1 MLKLKHFRH
10 PIRTASCA
18 KALIAA
24 HLEMWRLAY
33 KGTRHFGND
42 PRYDLRRVSD
52 GFASRVDDRS
62 DDTALLE
69 RICTAY
75 ILAIEH
81 QELAPSTYAASK
93 WWSQVRHRSL
103 GPVTNALRRKDID
116 VLRTAYQN
124 FFRDPCSTGLIGAPY
139 EMAGAYFGKTIRNIH
154 RRYYL
159 SDALYQIDYW
169 ASLTNGQFV
178 LTDLATPNIGNPF
191 GVVID
196 GTLIEAGAP
205 YRHYCAQRLSGL
217 LASEAAAVA
226 EIGGGFGGMAYYFL
240 RDRPGMKYHDFD
252 VPESIAL
259 TSYYLMTSFPQ
270 LKFSLYAEKDSPE
283 QAIAQSDV
291 VLLPLFEMQRMTA
304 ESVDLTFSSHAMSD
318 ISCAAL
324 TDYLN
329 HIARMTRR
337 CFLHVGIERADEPTS
352 EWISQCSPCFKL
364 TEMRP
369 SKWHHH
375 KTSNAAE
382 VERLYAIGN
391 PNMMRHRTVYA

>member
-10 PIRTASCA
+10 PIRTASSA

-24 HLEMWRLAY
+24 HLEMWKLAA
-33 KGTRHFGND
+33 KGTRQFGGD
-42 PRYDLRRVSD
+42 PRYDLRSVSD

-81 QELAPSTYAASK
+81 QELAPSTYAANE
-93 WWSQVRHRSL
+93 WWTQVRHRSL
-103 GPVTNALRRKDID
+103 GPVTNALRRREID
-116 VLRTAYQN
+116 VLRAAYRN
-124 FFRDPCSTGLIGAPY
+124 FFRDPCSTGLIGVPY
-139 EMAGAYFGKTIRNIH
+139 RMSNAYFGKTIRDLH

-159 SDALYQIDYW
+159 GDALYQIDYW
-169 ASLTNGQFV
+169 AGLTDGKFV

-191 GVVID
+191 GVVLE
-196 GTLIEAGAP
+196 GTLVEDGAP

-217 LASEAAAVA
+217 LDSEAAAVA

-240 RDRPGMKYHDFD
+240 RDRPGMKYLDFD

-259 TSYYLMTSFPQ
+259 TSYYLMKSFPH
-270 LKFSLYAEKDSPE
+270 LRFSLYAEKESPE

-291 VLLPLFEMQRMTA
+291 VLLPLFEMQRMTTGC
-304 ESVDLTFSSHAMSD
+304 VDLTFSSHAMSD
-318 ISCAAL
+318 ISFVAL

-337 CFLHVGIERADEPTS
+337 CFLHVGIERGDEPIS
-352 EWISQCSPCFKL
+352 GVISQCSPCFKL
-364 TEMRP
+364 AEMRP
-369 SKWHHH
+369 SKWHNH

-382 VERLYAIGN
+382 VERLYAIGDA
-391 PNMMRHRTVYA
+391 NMMRHRTVYT